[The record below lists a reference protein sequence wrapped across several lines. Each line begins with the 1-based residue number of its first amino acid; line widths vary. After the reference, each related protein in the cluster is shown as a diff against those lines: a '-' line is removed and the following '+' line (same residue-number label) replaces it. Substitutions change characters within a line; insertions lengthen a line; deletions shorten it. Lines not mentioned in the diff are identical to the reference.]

1 MSQEEIIQLL
11 QTAVALQNQG
21 ELDESEKIYREVL
34 AMDENNFYALR
45 FLGCLQSYKGCY
57 RSAILL
63 LRQAVTISSNNSECW
78 FNLGNAY
85 KADFQFQEA
94 IVAYR
99 TAEDCG
105 STNPQVFNNWGRC
118 LQKLSKQ
125 IDSIPVL
132 EKAVKIDD
140 GCFGAW
146 FALGNSW
153 RDMGKASRAEFCYKK
168 SIDALPSFAEAYFNL
183 GIIFKEKGRFDD
195 AVASYR
201 KAIEEKPDFAEAYFS
216 LGIVLRE
223 EGEVDDAIASYRK
236 AIEVRPD
243 FAEAYFSLGIVLRE
257 EGEVDNAIASYRKA
271 IEVRPDFL
279 EAYFNLGIVLMEE
292 GEVDDAIASYR
303 KAIEEKSDFAEAYLN
318 LGIALKEK
326 GEVDDAVASYRKA
339 IEEKPDFAEAYFSL
353 GIVLMEEGE
362 LEDAIASYQKAI
374 EEKPD
379 FADALSGLAKC
390 LMDTG
395 RVQESLVAYEKCSQL
410 NPWDPSNHESP
421 AISCDSFWNSSG
433 DLRLYDLAV
442 DLYVKH
448 FQIRPP
454 VSNFVFG
461 GNASFSKSIS
471 VDDISRVVPGNAEFL
486 PSFKFLEG
494 ETRLSIF
501 YLHIPKNGGIR
512 FSVPLQECIRLY
524 ENSLFD
530 GKFDAWK
537 NAIDLQH
544 SYRRLTALR
553 LNNKS
558 IHDAFLKILSS
569 CEPDHE
575 IDWSLVMSHG
585 SWSSLK
591 LQDCIANVTGQMPF
605 RIGAWRKPK
614 ERFVSALN
622 YLYRESG
629 GSLEAVVKGLD
640 DQNPFLHNAIYRYV
654 SDCLEGD
661 LVEPKRKIAADYLLE
676 LGDHRLLNQLQS
688 SFLSRNGLPN
698 LIVSRRFNVT
708 KHNYRIP
715 ADDEARLL
723 SEFPVDDFVY
733 MDESDVVNSLRFTE
747 LPAELSCVPKCD
759 DLHPL
764 TVIVS
769 DCTRQ
774 ISSVYQSEICLTADL
789 VGERGRRKLQNIFA
803 GKNI

>member
-21 ELDESEKIYREVL
+21 ELDESERIYREVL
-34 AMDENNFYALR
+34 AIDENNFYALR
-45 FLGCLQSYKGCY
+45 FLGCLHSYKGCY

-99 TAEDCG
+99 TAEECG
-105 STNPQVFNNWGRC
+105 SNNPQVFNNWGRC

-132 EKAVKIDD
+132 EKAVKIDG

-153 RDMGKASRAEFCYKK
+153 RDMGKASRAVFCYKK
-168 SIDALPSFAEAYFNL
+168 SINALPSFAEAYFNL
-183 GIIFKEKGRFDD
+183 GIIFKEKGKVDD
-195 AVASYR
+195 AIASYR
-201 KAIEEKPDFAEAYFS
+201 KAIEVRPDFVEAYFN

-236 AIEVRPD
+236 AIEAKP
-243 FAEAYFSLGIVLRE
+243 
-257 EGEVDNAIASYRKA
+257 
-271 IEVRPDFL
+271 
-279 EAYFNLGIVLMEE
+279 
-292 GEVDDAIASYR
+292 
-303 KAIEEKSDFAEAYLN
+303 DFAEAYLN

-339 IEEKPDFAEAYFSL
+339 IEAKPDFAEAYFSL

-362 LEDAIASYQKAI
+362 VEDAIASYQKAI

-390 LMDTG
+390 LMDIG
-395 RVQESLVAYEKCSQL
+395 RVHESLVAYEKCSQL

-421 AISCDSFWNSSG
+421 AIGCDSFWNSSG

-442 DLYVKH
+442 DLYVKN

-454 VSNFVFG
+454 VSSFVFG
-461 GNASFSKSIS
+461 GSASFYKSTS
-471 VDDISRVVPGNAEFL
+471 VDEISRIVPVNAEFL
-486 PSFKFLEG
+486 PSFKFLEA

-530 GKFDAWK
+530 GKFHAWK
-537 NAIDLQH
+537 SAIDLQH

-569 CEPDHE
+569 CESDHD

-585 SWSSLK
+585 SWSSLE
-591 LQDCIANVTGQMPF
+591 LQECIANVTGQMPF
-605 RIGAWRKPK
+605 RVGAWREPK

-640 DQNPFLHNAIYRYV
+640 DQNPFLHNAMYRYV

-661 LVEPKRKIAADYLLE
+661 LAEDKCKIAADYLLD
-676 LGDHRLLNQLQS
+676 LGDHGLLNQLQS

-708 KHNYRIP
+708 KHNFRIP

-723 SEFPVDDFVY
+723 SEFSVDDFVC

-747 LPAELSCVPKCD
+747 LPAELSCLPKCD

-769 DCTRQ
+769 DFTRQ
-774 ISSVYQSEICLTADL
+774 MSSVYQSEICLTADL